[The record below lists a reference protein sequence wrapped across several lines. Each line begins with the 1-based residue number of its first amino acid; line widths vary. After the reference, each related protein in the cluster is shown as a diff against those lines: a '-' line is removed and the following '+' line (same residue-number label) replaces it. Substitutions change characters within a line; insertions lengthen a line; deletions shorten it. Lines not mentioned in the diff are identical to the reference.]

1 MVDIPGPST
10 LVLRDE
16 NCNKENLDTNFEPE
30 RKKMK
35 TELNQKEKDNK
46 LEDRLCGI
54 LCCAVCL
61 DLPRTCFQCTNGH
74 LMCAGCYNHL
84 LADARLKDETATC
97 PNCRCEI
104 NKNLCT
110 RNLAVEKA
118 VSELPSLCQYCSCQ
132 LPRNQVDH
140 HQRELCLERH
150 TCCKYSRIGCP
161 WQGPFHELAG
171 HEQSCIH
178 PNKSGDDIMDALSLV
193 DKQKEEELKVYSNL
207 YNLLSHEK
215 VTFNDLQLKPYRTD
229 DFITKLYY
237 ETSRFSAFN
246 HQWVIKARINNDKPT
261 QSVARS
267 MSYQLVLKGKIT
279 NPIQLKFIA
288 LKGPYGDM
296 KVNPAIYMFEFSPE
310 NVETEYF
317 DLPIVSSLECNKLLA
332 SKTINVRLIMV
343 HLQ

>member
-1 MVDIPGPST
+1 MWPT
-10 LVLRDE
+10 VL
-16 NCNKENLDTNFEPE
+16 LIYF
-30 RKKMK
+30 
-35 TELNQKEKDNK
+35 
-46 LEDRLCGI
+46 
-54 LCCAVCL
+54 
-61 DLPRTCFQCTNGH
+61 DLSNIT
-74 LMCAGCYNHL
+74 
-84 LADARLKDETATC
+84 
-97 PNCRCEI
+97 
-104 NKNLCT
+104 
-110 RNLAVEKA
+110 
-118 VSELPSLCQYCSCQ
+118 VSIFAFVFP
-132 LPRNQVDH
+132 
-140 HQRELCLERH
+140 
-150 TCCKYSRIGCP
+150 
-161 WQGPFHELAG
+161 
-171 HEQSCIH
+171 
-178 PNKSGDDIMDALSLV
+178 
-193 DKQKEEELKVYSNL
+193 
-207 YNLLSHEK
+207 
-215 VTFNDLQLKPYRTD
+215 DLQLKPYRTD

>member
-1 MVDIPGPST
+1 MIFFLLINFVVSNVFMDWNWIFWWRMWPT
-10 LVLRDE
+10 VL
-16 NCNKENLDTNFEPE
+16 LFYF
-30 RKKMK
+30 
-35 TELNQKEKDNK
+35 
-46 LEDRLCGI
+46 
-54 LCCAVCL
+54 
-61 DLPRTCFQCTNGH
+61 DLSNIT
-74 LMCAGCYNHL
+74 
-84 LADARLKDETATC
+84 
-97 PNCRCEI
+97 
-104 NKNLCT
+104 
-110 RNLAVEKA
+110 
-118 VSELPSLCQYCSCQ
+118 VSIFAFVFP
-132 LPRNQVDH
+132 
-140 HQRELCLERH
+140 
-150 TCCKYSRIGCP
+150 
-161 WQGPFHELAG
+161 
-171 HEQSCIH
+171 
-178 PNKSGDDIMDALSLV
+178 
-193 DKQKEEELKVYSNL
+193 
-207 YNLLSHEK
+207 
-215 VTFNDLQLKPYRTD
+215 DLQLKPYRTD

>member
-1 MVDIPGPST
+1 MQI
-10 LVLRDE
+10 
-16 NCNKENLDTNFEPE
+16 
-30 RKKMK
+30 
-35 TELNQKEKDNK
+35 
-46 LEDRLCGI
+46 LE
-54 LCCAVCL
+54 
-61 DLPRTCFQCTNGH
+61 
-74 LMCAGCYNHL
+74 CYSSFWF
-84 LADARLKDETATC
+84 
-97 PNCRCEI
+97 I
-104 NKNLCT
+104 FS
-110 RNLAVEKA
+110 
-118 VSELPSLCQYCSCQ
+118 SESCYIS
-132 LPRNQVDH
+132 
-140 HQRELCLERH
+140 RH

-161 WQGPFHELAG
+161 WQGPFHELAS

-178 PNKSGDDIMDALSLV
+178 PNKSGDDIMNALSLV
-193 DKQKEEELKVYSNL
+193 DKQKEEELRVYSNL
-207 YNLLSHEK
+207 YCLLSYEK

-229 DFITKLYY
+229 DFITRLYY

-261 QSVARS
+261 QSVTRS
-267 MSYQLVLKGKIT
+267 MSYQLVLKGKVT

-332 SKTINVRLIMV
+332 SKTINLRVIMV